1 MSARI
6 AIVLP
11 RKEAF
16 ALDRFGA
23 ISLVVEAYVR
33 HSAYRPVTR
42 VLGAPVPEPR
52 DATMF
57 GATMA
62 KDRWWRRRN
71 RGFALGAADYLAAAP
86 PRHIDVHNRVE
97 TFWLLAKRF
106 PGAAV
111 SMWFHNDPQGMRGAR
126 TARERQRILDRAH
139 LVICVSDWVR
149 DRFLDGVPNDGVAD
163 HVGRVVVFPASFD
176 TVSVTPAAKEN
187 LILFV
192 GRIIEEKGVLPLA
205 QALAGA
211 LPDLPAWRA
220 TLIGAGPK
228 AGTDYFRR
236 VVKTVAPLG
245 DRVTMPGFLNHEAA
259 MQAFARA
266 AIAVVPSQWPEPCA
280 LAVREAMASG
290 CATIA
295 SARGGTP
302 QIIGDA
308 GILVEPPDAAGLAT
322 ALRRLAGDD
331 QLRENLQWKGRIRA
345 IEALDVRPWAARLD
359 AMRRTIDA
367 DLN

>member
-33 HSAYRPVTR
+33 HSAYRPVTQ
-42 VLGAPVPEPR
+42 VLGTPVAEPR

-57 GATMA
+57 CATMA

-97 TFWLLAKRF
+97 TFTLLAKRF
-106 PGAAV
+106 PNAAV
-111 SMWFHNDPQGMRGAR
+111 SLWFHNDPRGMRGAR
-126 TARERQRILDRAH
+126 TARERQRILDHAH

-149 DRFLDGVPNDGVAD
+149 DRFLDGVTN
-163 HVGRVVVFPASFD
+163 HVGRVVVLPASFD
-176 TVSVTPAAKEN
+176 TVAVTPAAKEN

-192 GRIIEEKGVLPLA
+192 GRIIREKGVLPLA
-205 QALAGA
+205 QALSEV

-220 TLIGAGPK
+220 TLIGDGPK
-228 AGTDYFRR
+228 AGTDYLRH
-236 VVKTVAPLG
+236 VVETMAPLG
-245 DRVTMPGFLNHEAA
+245 DRVSMPGFLNHEAA
-259 MQAFARA
+259 MRAFAHA

-280 LAVREAMASG
+280 LTVREALASG

-295 SARGGTP
+295 SGRGGTP

-308 GILVEPPDAAGLAT
+308 GILVEPPDAAGLAA
-322 ALRRLAGDD
+322 ALRRLACDD
-331 QLRENLQWKGRIRA
+331 RLRENFQWKGRIRA

-359 AMRRTIDA
+359 AMRRAIDPA
-367 DLN
+367 LN

>member
-1 MSARI
+1 MSTRI

-33 HSAYRPVTR
+33 HSAYRRVTQ
-42 VLGAPVPEPR
+42 VLGTPVAEPR
-52 DATMF
+52 DAAMF
-57 GATMA
+57 CPTTA
-62 KDRWWRRRN
+62 KDRWWRRRT
-71 RGFALGAADYLAAAP
+71 RGFALGAADYLAAAL

-97 TFWLLAKRF
+97 TFTLLAKRF

-111 SMWFHNDPQGMRGAR
+111 SLWLHNDPQGMRGAR
-126 TARERQRILDRAH
+126 TARERRTILDRAH

-149 DRFLDGVPNDGVAD
+149 DRFLESVTNHAE
-163 HVGRVVVFPASFD
+163 RVVVLPASFD
-176 TVSVTPAAKEN
+176 TVGITPAAKEN

-205 QALAGA
+205 HALAEA

-220 TLIGAGPK
+220 TLIGDGSKGGA
-228 AGTDYFRR
+228 DYFRR
-236 VVKTVAPLG
+236 VVETVAPLG
-245 DRVTMPGFLNHEAA
+245 DRITMPGFLNHEAV
-259 MQAFARA
+259 MTAFARA

-280 LAVREAMASG
+280 LTVREAMASG

-295 SARGGTP
+295 SGRGGTP
-302 QIIGDA
+302 QIVGDA
-308 GILVEPPDAAGLAT
+308 GIMVEPPDAAGLAST
-322 ALRRLAGDD
+322 LRRLARDD
-331 QLRENLQWKGRIRA
+331 RLREKFQWKGRIRA

-359 AMRRTIDA
+359 AMRRAIDP

>member
-33 HSAYRPVTR
+33 HSVYRPVTQ
-42 VLGAPVPEPR
+42 VLGMPVARPR
-52 DATMF
+52 DGTMF
-57 GATMA
+57 CATMA
-62 KDRWWRRRN
+62 KDHWWRRRN
-71 RGFALGAADYLAAAP
+71 RGFALGAADHLAANP

-97 TFWLLAKRF
+97 TFTLLAKRF
-106 PGAAV
+106 PNAAV
-111 SMWFHNDPQGMRGAR
+111 SIWFHNDPQGMRGAR

-139 LVICVSDWVR
+139 VVICVSDWVR
-149 DRFLDGVPNDGVAD
+149 DRFLDGVTN

-176 TVSVTPAAKEN
+176 TVAVTPAAKEN

-205 QALAGA
+205 QALAET
-211 LPDLPAWRA
+211 LPELPAWRA
-220 TLIGAGPK
+220 TLIGSGANG
-228 AGTDYFRR
+228 DYFRR

-245 DRVTMPGFLNHEAA
+245 ERVTMPGFLDHEAA
-259 MQAFARA
+259 MTAFARA

-280 LAVREAMASG
+280 LTVREAMASG

-295 SARGGTP
+295 SSRGGTP
-302 QIIGDA
+302 QIIADA
-308 GILVEPPDAAGLAT
+308 GILVEPPDAAGLAD
-322 ALRRLAGDD
+322 ALRRLARDD
-331 QLRENLQWKGRIRA
+331 RLREYFQWQGRTRA

-367 DLN
+367 GLD